1 MTRVKTAKTVFVE
14 VTNGSN
20 LTFTE
25 ENQVELPDLDRN
37 SVLIQVKACSLSSW
51 LHCCDNIG
59 KDPTTAVLCQT
70 LTKIGGCPSNAS
82 KLPAGQDIA
91 GVVMAVGEDVTTL
104 AKGDSVV
111 GIIPL
116 DYGQSGCADFVVLQE
131 FDVVHMPDGVSFV
144 DAAGCVGDAV
154 KAYIALHYMGRLGGS
169 DDTVLVLNGATSLG
183 STLLQLAHHWGARVM
198 TSCSSND
205 EKTYIQSLGVPLL
218 QVVEL
223 NEKNQTLKTACN
235 AETGNLGVNIIIDT
249 ISSQP
254 TQMDSNIIEEEKLE
268 PLVRPS
274 KHDIIS
280 CLAVGGRWVTC
291 EPSLQLD
298 PPNSKLLFLR
308 CASVGFLCE
317 QAWMMSHA
325 QQGRYQHILLDIMR
339 KVGTGIIRPNIH
351 HTVTFD
357 GVKDALKHLSKIRV
371 GKVVLTM

>member
-1 MTRVKTAKTVFVE
+1 MTKFKSTKTVFVE
-14 VTNGSN
+14 INNGSN
-20 LTFTE
+20 LNFTIVD
-25 ENQVELPDLDRN
+25 QAQLPELERN

-51 LHCCDNIG
+51 LHCCGNAG
-59 KDPTTAVLCQT
+59 KDPATEVLCQT
-70 LTKIGGCPSNAS
+70 ISKISGNPNTSC

-91 GVVMAVGEDVTTL
+91 GVVKDVGEDVTTL
-104 AKGDSVV
+104 AKGDYVV

-131 FDVVHMPDGVSFV
+131 FDVVHIPDGVSFV

-198 TSCSSND
+198 TSCSSSD
-205 EKTYIQSLGVPLL
+205 EKTYIQNLGVPIL

-223 NEKNQTLKTACN
+223 NEKNQSLKAVCN
-235 AETGNLGVNIIIDT
+235 TETGNLGVNIIIDT
-249 ISSQP
+249 IASLP

-268 PLVRPS
+268 PLVRPT

-280 CLAVGGRWVTC
+280 CLSVGGRWVTC
-291 EPSLQLD
+291 EPNLQLD

-317 QAWMMSHA
+317 QAWMLSHA
-325 QQGRYQHILLDIMR
+325 QQGRYQHILMDIMR

-357 GVKDALKHLSKIRV
+357 GVKDALRHLPKIRV
-371 GKVVLTM
+371 GKVVLTL

>member
-1 MTRVKTAKTVFVE
+1 MTRVRTTKTVFVE
-14 VTNGSN
+14 VNSVFN
-20 LTFTE
+20 LDFIE
-25 ENQVELPDLDRN
+25 EEKVELPNLDRN

-51 LHCCDNIG
+51 LHCCDNVG
-59 KDPTTAVLCQT
+59 KDPATAVLCQT
-70 LTKIGGCPSNAS
+70 ISKIGGHTNKPC

-91 GVVMAVGEDVTTL
+91 GTVIEVGEDVTTV
-104 AKGDSVV
+104 AKGDNVV

-116 DYGQSGCADFVVLQE
+116 DYGQSGCSDYVILQE
-131 FDVVHMPDGVSFV
+131 FDVVHMPDGVSFI

-183 STLLQLAHHWGARVM
+183 STLLQLAHHWGARIL

-205 EKTYIQSLGVPLL
+205 EKTYIQSLGIPLL

-223 NEKNQTLKTACN
+223 NEKNQSLKAACN
-235 AETGNLGVNIIIDT
+235 AETGNLGVSIIIDT
-249 ISSQP
+249 VASQP
-254 TQMDSNIIEEEKLE
+254 NLDSNIIEEEKLE

-291 EPSLQLD
+291 EPNLQLD

-317 QAWMMSHA
+317 QAWMLSHA
-325 QQGRYQHILLDIMR
+325 QQGRYQHILMDIMR
-339 KVGTGIIRPNIH
+339 KVATGIIRPNIH
-351 HTVTFD
+351 HTVSFD
-357 GVKDALKHLSKIRV
+357 GIRDTLKHLYKIRV
-371 GKVVLTM
+371 GKVVLVFQ

>member
-1 MTRVKTAKTVFVE
+1 MSIFDKASLISESYV
-14 VTNGSN
+14 
-20 LTFTE
+20 L
-25 ENQVELPDLDRN
+25 QVELPELERN

-51 LHCCDNIG
+51 LHCCSSVD
-59 KDPTTAVLCQT
+59 KDPATAILYQT
-70 LTKIGGCPSNAS
+70 ISKINGSSKKTC
-82 KLPAGQDIA
+82 KLPAGQDIS

-104 AKGDSVV
+104 AKGDYVV

-116 DYGQSGCADFVVLQE
+116 DYGQSGCSDFVVLQE

-169 DDTVLVLNGATSLG
+169 DDTELRVRPNSRSEWVGIVMVLHGATSLG
-183 STLLQLAHHWGARVM
+183 STLLQLAHHWGARIM
-198 TSCSSND
+198 ASCSSSD

-218 QVVEL
+218 QIVEL
-223 NEKNQTLKTACN
+223 NEKNQSLKSACN

-254 TQMDSNIIEEEKLE
+254 TQMDSNIIEDEKFE

-291 EPSLQLD
+291 EPNLQLD

-317 QAWMMSHA
+317 QAWMLSHA
-325 QQGRYQHILLDIMR
+325 QQGRYQHILMDIMR
-339 KVGTGIIRPNIH
+339 KVVTGIVR
-351 HTVTFD
+351 
-357 GVKDALKHLSKIRV
+357 
-371 GKVVLTM
+371 

>member
-1 MTRVKTAKTVFVE
+1 MTKFKSTKTVFVE
-14 VTNGSN
+14 INNGSN
-20 LTFTE
+20 LNFTE
-25 ENQVELPDLDRN
+25 VDQAELPDLERN

-51 LHCCDNIG
+51 LHCCGNVG
-59 KDPTTAVLCQT
+59 KDPATEVLCQAIG
-70 LTKIGGCPSNAS
+70 KIGGNPNKSC

-91 GVVMAVGEDVTTL
+91 GVVKAVGEDVTTL
-104 AKGDSVV
+104 AKGDYVV

-131 FDVVHMPDGVSFV
+131 FDVVHIPDGVSFV

-223 NEKNQTLKTACN
+223 NEKNQSLKAACN

-249 ISSQP
+249 IASLP
-254 TQMDSNIIEEEKLE
+254 TQMDSNIIEEEKVE
-268 PLVRPS
+268 PLVRPT

-291 EPSLQLD
+291 EPNLQLD

-317 QAWMMSHA
+317 QAWMLSHA
-325 QQGRYQHILLDIMR
+325 QQGRYQHILMDIMR

-357 GVKDALKHLSKIRV
+357 GVKDALKHLPKIRV
-371 GKVVLTM
+371 GKVVLTL

>member
-70 LTKIGGCPSNAS
+70 LTKIGGCPSKAS

>member
-1 MTRVKTAKTVFVE
+1 MKANKSVFVE
-14 VTNGSN
+14 VNDGYN
-20 LTFTE
+20 LNFTE
-25 ENQVELPDLDRN
+25 VHQVELPKLERH

-51 LHCCDNIG
+51 LHGCGSNA
-59 KDPTTAVLCQT
+59 KDPSTAVLCQT
-70 LTKIGGCPSNAS
+70 VTKITGGNESTC
-82 KLPAGQDIA
+82 KMPAGQDIA
-91 GVVMAVGEDVTTL
+91 GIVSAVGEDVTTL
-104 AKGDSVV
+104 AKGDYVV

-116 DYGQSGCADFVVLQE
+116 DYGQSGCSDHVVLQE

-154 KAYIALHYMGRLGGS
+154 KAYIALHYMGHLGGP

-198 TSCSSND
+198 TSCSSHH

-223 NEKNQTLKTACN
+223 NEKNQSLKTACN
-235 AETGNLGVNIIIDT
+235 AETGNLGANIIIDT
-249 ISSQP
+249 IACQP
-254 TQMDSNIIEEEKLE
+254 TQMDSNIIEEEKIE

-291 EPSLQLD
+291 EPNLQLD

-308 CASVGFLCE
+308 
-317 QAWMMSHA
+317 
-325 QQGRYQHILLDIMR
+325 
-339 KVGTGIIRPNIH
+339 
-351 HTVTFD
+351 
-357 GVKDALKHLSKIRV
+357 
-371 GKVVLTM
+371 